1 MQERKAATL
10 PRPYDRKKIE
20 ERRQEVKK
28 KTEERKER
36 EREKEKERMVKSEIQ
51 ETKGMEKP
59 PPRMSRSFVE
69 RMAAPKHPSPDKKEH
84 VREPTPV
91 KVQSFICLPVF
102 ATFHKKR
109 LKFRMFTHR

>member
-1 MQERKAATL
+1 MEATIDLQNVHFQDKKAATL

-36 EREKEKERMVKSEIQ
+36 EREKEKERMTKSETQ
-51 ETKGMEKP
+51 HDTKGIEKP
-59 PPRMSRSFVE
+59 PIRMSRSFVE
-69 RMAAPKHPSPDKKEH
+69 RMSVPKHPSPDKKEP

-91 KVQSFICLPVF
+91 KVCLFQPF
-102 ATFHKKR
+102 
-109 LKFRMFTHR
+109 